1 MFDAAELTGMRMAQE
16 WGMMDECQVFAYA
29 PGALDDYGNPSAPT
43 YTAGTVLACGLDNLA
58 GRGSSSREVMAGT
71 AVVMLDARLRLPIGT
86 IIKSADRVQITSR
99 FGEALTEPVTY
110 EVIGEDMRG
119 PSGLQVNLKAVA
131 P

>member
-1 MFDAAELTGMRMAQE
+1 MFDAAELAGMRAAQE
-16 WGMMDECQVFAYA
+16 SGMMDRGQVFTYA
-29 PGALDDYGNPSAPT
+29 AGALDDYGNPSAPT
-43 YTAGTVLACGLDNLA
+43 YTAGIVLACGLDNLA

-86 IIKSADRVQITSR
+86 AIKSADRVRITSR
-99 FGEALTEPVTY
+99 FGEALAETVTY
-110 EVIGEDMRG
+110 DVIGDPMQG